1 MTKFIFIRN
10 IKLILIFVILFQSMS
25 FAQDIIYKKT
35 NDSIVCKIIDIKTSY
50 ISYKLFNS
58 NDTVTYKIL
67 LDEYEFFTKQKNA
80 DELNEVNYKINI
92 QPLKKGAYLT
102 FQEYLNNS
110 PSIIFDFKVVT
121 RSDNRIALWGGK
133 KFKIISKDNNVKQ
146 KSINKEFWGLCDGT
160 DCYVNCKNL
169 NGFKTYSFLS
179 REKERA
185 FFYAIP
191 SKKDKKKLKISTLS
205 NTAIAAMVIGGAIG
219 GAICGAIVSVPN
231 TNIRVLYLL
240 SYKTGKF
247 EFCGK

>member
-35 NDSIVCKIIDIKTSY
+35 NDSIVCNIIDVKAAY

-146 KSINKEFWGLCDGT
+146 KSIN
-160 DCYVNCKNL
+160 N
-169 NGFKTYSFLS
+169 
-179 REKERA
+179 
-185 FFYAIP
+185 
-191 SKKDKKKLKISTLS
+191 
-205 NTAIAAMVIGGAIG
+205 
-219 GAICGAIVSVPN
+219 
-231 TNIRVLYLL
+231 
-240 SYKTGKF
+240 
-247 EFCGK
+247 

>member
-10 IKLILIFVILFQSMS
+10 IKLIFIFVILFQSTS

-35 NDSIVCKIIDIKTSY
+35 NDSIVCNIIDIKTSY

-146 KSINKEFWGLCDGT
+146 KSIN
-160 DCYVNCKNL
+160 N
-169 NGFKTYSFLS
+169 
-179 REKERA
+179 
-185 FFYAIP
+185 
-191 SKKDKKKLKISTLS
+191 
-205 NTAIAAMVIGGAIG
+205 
-219 GAICGAIVSVPN
+219 
-231 TNIRVLYLL
+231 
-240 SYKTGKF
+240 
-247 EFCGK
+247 